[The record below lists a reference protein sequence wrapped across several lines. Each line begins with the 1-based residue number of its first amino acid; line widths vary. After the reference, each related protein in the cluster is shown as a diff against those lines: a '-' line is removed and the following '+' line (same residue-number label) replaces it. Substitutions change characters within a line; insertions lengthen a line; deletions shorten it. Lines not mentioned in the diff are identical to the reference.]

1 MNIVEINYSN
11 LDTFENLLEVEF
23 VDEDGNELSDQIEYD
38 YYIDFGYG
46 DETFEVSDFDEESDW
61 EDFVD
66 GVEIDN
72 DSLISFLNEYYS
84 TYPERIPQ

>member
-72 DSLISFLNEYYS
+72 TSLISFLNEYYS